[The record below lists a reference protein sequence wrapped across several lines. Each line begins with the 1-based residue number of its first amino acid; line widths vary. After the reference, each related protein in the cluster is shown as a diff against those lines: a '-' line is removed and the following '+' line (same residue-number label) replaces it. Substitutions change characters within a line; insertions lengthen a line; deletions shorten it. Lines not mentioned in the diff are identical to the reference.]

1 MDSYKDQ
8 YQKLQQQ
15 VDCLE
20 NDEEFK
26 GGLAA
31 EEIVEVSPQ
40 PTELVQSTETTA
52 TTVNVES
59 PPNQEDLDDEYCGL
73 ERENSKLL
81 DELNLLRNEYD
92 SIRNAVDDS
101 KKSNM

>member
-1 MDSYKDQ
+1 MDSYKDK

-20 NDEEFK
+20 KE
-26 GGLAA
+26 
-31 EEIVEVSPQ
+31 EEIKDDSAGEETVEVSPQ
-40 PTELVQSTETTA
+40 PTELKQSAESTESI
-52 TTVNVES
+52 EKME
-59 PPNQEDLDDEYCGL
+59 PPNQEELDDEYCSL

-81 DELNLLRNEYD
+81 EELNSLRNEYD
-92 SIRNAVDDS
+92 SIRSAVDDS